1 MKNYSGSA
9 GSVGHMRAADVIKL
23 IMAFAVVAIHVRA
36 VYGDAHGYSPAFN
49 WFIEL
54 AVPYFFIVSGYL
66 IGNKLDRMATVDEK
80 RAALRS
86 RSGKCLRMFVLWL
99 IIYLPIQIY
108 CYAVGDDP
116 LWKDLVRY
124 PLQVLLWG
132 QSAYAFPLWYLWSMV
147 VYLFIY
153 SRCAGMKNARVW
165 IMSVSAL
172 IYLGGWT
179 ATHVEF
185 DSQLLNTLF
194 RYFKL
199 LTWPVLIGGMYLM
212 CGMLIKRVLDIGV
225 NPPLIVIC
233 CVLVSYMLYIVGLP
247 WPPLVGGIAL
257 FMLAAHVRLP
267 ESPAWMWCRK
277 MSMWIYFVHMW
288 VLFLMIVFVG
298 DALSGI
304 YVRALV
310 VCCACVAVSA
320 LIMSL
325 QRMPRFKW
333 LDRLIN

>member
-185 DSQLLNTLF
+185 DSQLLNTLL

-212 CGMLIKRVLDIGV
+212 CGMLIKRVLDIGI
-225 NPPLIVIC
+225 NPP
-233 CVLVSYMLYIVGLP
+233 P
-247 WPPLVGGIAL
+247 
-257 FMLAAHVRLP
+257 
-267 ESPAWMWCRK
+267 
-277 MSMWIYFVHMW
+277 
-288 VLFLMIVFVG
+288 
-298 DALSGI
+298 
-304 YVRALV
+304 
-310 VCCACVAVSA
+310 
-320 LIMSL
+320 
-325 QRMPRFKW
+325 
-333 LDRLIN
+333 